1 MAAIINPFPVSAYHG
16 PDLFCDR
23 NEEVKRL
30 QNNIDNGVN
39 TAFLSIRR
47 MGKTALLHHLFHK
60 QSHKRNTWCL
70 YADIYSTQDQKDFLN
85 QFATAI
91 LKTFPTKKTVG
102 KQVLDFITGLRP
114 VISYDNLTGQPE
126 ISFTS
131 SPAKQQEQS
140 LTSLLAFLDSLEAN
154 VVIAFDEFQQIG
166 EYPEKNTEALLRT
179 LIQPL
184 KNVHFIFSGSSK
196 HVLTQMFT
204 HNKRPF
210 FGSTQMLELKNIDG
224 RVYEL
229 FIEEKFRRFRRKI
242 SEDALQF
249 VCDWTRLHTYYTQV
263 LCNRLFAE
271 GYMSITKSLVQQT
284 CLKILE
290 EQEITFFQYRSLLT
304 SVQWQVLKAIAK
316 EDKLYQ
322 PNARSFISKH
332 KLGTP
337 SSIQRALEALL
348 VKEMI
353 YKEDDAVGN
362 YYRVYDCFL
371 ARWLERLQ

>member
-1 MAAIINPFPVSAYHG
+1 MTALINPFPVSAYHG

-23 NEEVKRL
+23 TEEVKRL

-39 TAFLSIRR
+39 TTFLSIRR

-60 QSHKRNTWCL
+60 LSHKRNTWCL
-70 YADIYSTQDQKDFLN
+70 YADIYATQDQTDFLN

-91 LKTFPTKKTVG
+91 LKTFPPRKTVG

-131 SPAKQQEQS
+131 SQPKQQEQS
-140 LTSLLAFLDSLEAN
+140 LTSLLPFLDSLEAN

-184 KNVHFIFSGSSK
+184 KNVRFIFSGSSK
-196 HVLTQMFT
+196 HVLTQMFA

-210 FGSTQMLELKNIDG
+210 FGSTQMLELNNIDG
-224 RVYEL
+224 RIYEL

-242 SEDALQF
+242 SKDALQF
-249 VCDWTRLHTYYTQV
+249 VCEWTRLHTYYTQV
-263 LCNRLFAE
+263 LCNRLFAD
-271 GYMSITKSLVQQT
+271 GYVSITKSLVQQT

-290 EQEITFFQYRSLLT
+290 EQEITFFQYRNLLT
-304 SVQWQVLKAIAK
+304 SVQWQVLKAIAR

-322 PNARSFISKH
+322 PNAKSFISKH

-337 SSIQRALEALL
+337 SNIQRALQALM

-353 YKEDDAVGN
+353 YKEEDAGGN